1 MCASSNVPYCD
12 SQEGRPT
19 IGQERYFRFSR
30 LRDIEAPHQYQND
43 LVLLD
48 DAPLDLQAAS

>member
-1 MCASSNVPYCD
+1 MSYCD
-12 SQEGRPT
+12 SQECRST
-19 IGQERYFRFSR
+19 IGQERDFRFSR
-30 LRDIEAPHQYQND
+30 LRDLEAPHQYQND